1 MMSEE
6 KDISSPGYTV
16 LEKKVLEVEARLS
29 LMEKIVARIDGTL
42 EQLEKRVSRIEED
55 IRSLR
60 MEVREDIG
68 RLDEKIESL
77 RRELHEKI
85 DSNFKWTIAIIIG
98 GFIATIAT
106 SVILKL
112 LLG

>member
-1 MMSEE
+1 MDGE
-6 KDISSPGYTV
+6 KDINNPSYLA
-16 LEKKVLEVEARLS
+16 LEKKVLEIEARVS
-29 LMEKIVARIDGTL
+29 LMEKIAARIDGTL

-68 RLDEKIESL
+68 RLDGKIESL

-85 DSNFKWTIAIIIG
+85 DSSFKWTIAIIIG

-106 SVILKL
+106 SVILRL